1 MKVKEKIYMGTDE
14 LIENGPINIV
24 ILGDSVSHGS
34 FLDEIDFDCAYWSVL
49 REKIIAIKNYVPVN
63 IINSAIGGIT
73 AKTAVN
79 FVESRATAFS
89 PDLIIVC
96 FGLNDINGSKE
107 DYLSSLARIFEKC
120 TECGADVIFM
130 TPNMLN
136 TYVADDTLE
145 KYREYAFVTAEYQNS
160 GRMDDYIYSAKK
172 LAEDMNITVC
182 DCYSKW
188 KELSK
193 TEDTTMLLA
202 NRINHPNEK
211 MHELFAEELF
221 EVIFGED
228 VSVSDK
234 TENTMYKEN

>member
-1 MKVKEKIYMGTDE
+1 
-14 LIENGPINIV
+14 
-24 ILGDSVSHGS
+24 
-34 FLDEIDFDCAYWSVL
+34 
-49 REKIIAIKNYVPVN
+49 
-63 IINSAIGGIT
+63 
-73 AKTAVN
+73 
-79 FVESRATAFS
+79 
-89 PDLIIVC
+89 
-96 FGLNDINGSKE
+96 
-107 DYLSSLARIFEKC
+107 
-120 TECGADVIFM
+120 M

-145 KYREYAFVTAEYQNS
+145 KYREYAAVTAQYQNS

-221 EVIFGED
+221 KVIFGED